1 VCGHHAVLRTLVGKA
16 FLQGF
21 FWPTAVADAH
31 WSCALARGANSTRAR
46 PISQRMPSKR
56 FPSHGLSP
64 WGGGVGHHRAPVKGA
79 RGLHSLAGCHR

>member
-21 FWPTAVADAH
+21 FWPTAVADAN
-31 WSCALARGANSTRAR
+31 WSCALARGANSTPAR

-64 WGGGVGHHRAPVKGA
+64 WGGWTSSGPCERRPGA
-79 RGLHSLAGCHR
+79 TLTCWLP